1 MSTSSFAKVLF
12 LLGAWTGGPCGAAC
26 PWSATPHERLWA
38 GSMADWSRPE
48 SGAQYQFGAHTL
60 GQGLHGLQAVYPKGS
75 YDPAAAHKAG
85 APLGGAQ
92 FRTAFTGMG
101 LAASSELG
109 VRFRVLLQDNFQF
122 VRGGKLPGLYGG
134 TANTGGRVPTG
145 LDGFSVRFVWQAEGD
160 GALSAYLPTS
170 GKWGTVFG
178 LGHWRFVPGRSTDLT
193 LYLKL
198 NTPGVA
204 DGVIAAWADDA
215 LVVYAPDVL
224 FRNAAELT
232 IDGFFFSTFFGG
244 STPDWATPVDT
255 AGQFGEMEV
264 VALNASALGR
274 CAAGDARLQTRRE
287 VR

>member
-1 MSTSSFAKVLF
+1 M
-12 LLGAWTGGPCGAAC
+12 
-26 PWSATPHERLWA
+26 PHDRLWA
-38 GSMADWSRPE
+38 GVMADWSRVE
-48 SGAQYQFGAHTL
+48 SGADYQFGAINL
-60 GQGLHGLQAVYPKGS
+60 RQGSNSLRAVYPKDS
-75 YDPAAAHKAG
+75 YDPAAVHNSG

-92 FRTAFTGMG
+92 FRTAFKGMR
-101 LAASSELG
+101 LAASSEVG

-145 LDGFSVRFVWQAEGD
+145 FDGFSVRFVWQAQGD

-178 LGHWRFVPGRSTDLT
+178 LGHWGFVPGRSTDLT
-193 LYLKL
+193 LYLKM
-198 NTPGVA
+198 NTPGIA
-204 DGVIAAWADDA
+204 DGVIAAWADDV

-224 FRNAAELT
+224 FRNTADLT
-232 IDGFFFSTFFGG
+232 VDGFFFSTFFGG

-255 AGQFGEMEV
+255 ASDFGPMEV
-264 VALNASALGR
+264 FTINPAALGQ
-274 CAAGDARLQTRRE
+274 CAADDARLRARSE